1 MTMKSIVTILSL
13 LFFLGILACNKQAV
27 GGFPRQQPTSPLREG
42 DYLSTSY
49 IEELK
54 RTRSPL
60 TASPRASDSRVNIIT
75 VEKDGNLWRLMP
87 IYNFHEGG
95 EAFELNPNGSVKDIK
110 YVSNVD
116 LSVKDESS
124 FRLGFENAGQSF
136 KPTDYVFV
144 QHVEAYVAKVVLVG
158 AYRDRRGGSYRFQED
173 GWAIF
178 PDRKFKFEVGTD
190 HVLIDFDYFIEMG
203 PSRVASSLTAFKWE
217 AGSLNLFRTK
227 QQDEQGLDEIIDR
240 HPYVS
245 LQPQ

>member
-1 MTMKSIVTILSL
+1 MKSIATILSL
-13 LFFLGILACNKQAV
+13 LFFLSILACNKQAV
-27 GGFPRQQPTSPLREG
+27 GSFPRHQPISPLREG
-42 DYLSTSY
+42 DYLATSY

-54 RTRSPL
+54 RTKSPL
-60 TASPRASDSRVNIIT
+60 TACPRVSDSRLNLIT
-75 VEKDGNLWRLMP
+75 VEKDGNLWLLMP

-95 EAFELNPNGSVKDIK
+95 EAFVLNPNGSVNDIK
-110 YVSNVD
+110 YVSNVA

-124 FRLGFENAGQSF
+124 FRFGFDDAGQSF

-158 AYRDRRGGSYRFQED
+158 TYRDRRRGGSFRFQED

-178 PDRKFKFEVGTD
+178 PDRKFKFEIGTD
-190 HVLIDFDYFIEMG
+190 HVLTDFDYFMEMG
-203 PSRVASSLTAFKWE
+203 PNRIASSLTAFKWE

-240 HPYVS
+240 HPYLS

>member
-1 MTMKSIVTILSL
+1 MTMKSMATIPSL
-13 LFFLGILACNKQAV
+13 LFFLGILACNRTAV
-27 GGFPRQQPTSPLREG
+27 GSSPGQQPISPLREG

-54 RTRSPL
+54 STRSPL
-60 TASPRASDSRVNIIT
+60 TASPRASDSRVNLIT

-95 EAFELNPNGSVKDIK
+95 EAFVLNPNGSVKDIK
-110 YVSNVD
+110 YVSNVA
-116 LSVKDESS
+116 LSVKNENS
-124 FRLGFENAGQSF
+124 FRLGFDNAGQSF

-144 QHVEAYVAKVVLVG
+144 QHVESYVAKVVLVG
-158 AYRDRRGGSYRFQED
+158 TYRDRRGGSYRFQED

-178 PDRKFKFEVGTD
+178 PDRNFKYEVGTD
-190 HVLIDFDYFIEMG
+190 HVLTDFDYFMEIG
-203 PSRVASSLTAFKWE
+203 PSRIASSLTAFKWE
-217 AGSLNLFRTK
+217 ADSLNLFRTK
-227 QQDEQGLDEIIDR
+227 EPDEQGLDEIIDR